1 LIHSLDNLKAFAKL
15 NLEIPLTSSQVSATL
30 ELIQARKTYY
40 LDQRA
45 KVNIFHSLLCC
56 VSLCR
61 TGINIVA
68 GLPK

>member
-1 LIHSLDNLKAFAKL
+1 MIHSLDNLKAFAKL

-30 ELIQARKTYY
+30 ELIQARKAYY

-45 KVNIFHSLLCC
+45 KVNLFQALLCC
-56 VSLCR
+56 VCLCK
-61 TGINIVA
+61 TGINTVA